1 MMPRALR
8 ITIALVFVVLAAAG
22 TAWAV
27 DNSRSSSIA
36 NGVTVAGIPVG
47 GLTVEQA
54 RVKVSNGLEQ
64 RVTRSV
70 KVSAAGRT
78 FELSPRRAGVA
89 IDVNGAVAQAL
100 SRSRSGWLGE
110 RVAREVSGGSV
121 NAAITP
127 GVSINRAAV
136 QSFSKR
142 VAAKVDRA
150 PVEPH
155 LVFSGTSVSTAAG
168 SPGLTVS
175 TAALTQSIASALA
188 GSSSAR
194 PISIH
199 AATRTVAPKQ
209 SQSSLA
215 GNYPTVITVDRA
227 TRQLYLFKNLKQF
240 KTLPVAVGMAG
251 LETPPGLYSI
261 QDKQVDPIW
270 HVPKSAWAG
279 DLAGKSIPPG
289 PSNPIK
295 ARWMGLAAGVGI
307 HGTADD
313 GSIGSAASH
322 GCVRMHVS
330 DVIWLFDQVSVGTP
344 VYIS

>member
-1 MMPRALR
+1 MRRMLR
-8 ITIALVFVVLAAAG
+8 ILIPIVVVLLAAAG

-27 DNSRSSSIA
+27 DNSRSSTIA
-36 NGVTVAGIPVG
+36 SGVTVAGVPVG
-47 GLTVEQA
+47 GLSVSQA
-54 RVKVSNGLEQ
+54 QQKVAAELEPRVKRAVV
-64 RVTRSV
+64 VT
-70 KVSAAGRT
+70 AAGRT
-78 FELSPRRAGVA
+78 FELSPRRAGVS
-89 IDVNGAVAQAL
+89 IDVDGAVRQAL
-100 SRSRSGWLGE
+100 ARSRSGWIGE
-110 RVAREVSGGSV
+110 RLVREVSGGSV

-127 GVSINRAAV
+127 GVTVDRAAV
-136 QSFSKR
+136 EGFSKR
-142 VAAKVDRA
+142 VAAKVDRT

-155 LVFSGTSVSTAAG
+155 LVFTGTSVSTAPGTA
-168 SPGLTVS
+168 GLTVS
-175 TAALTQSIASALA
+175 TAALTESIASALA
-188 GSSSAR
+188 GPSGGRA
-194 PISIH
+194 ISIR

-215 GNYPTVITVDRA
+215 GNYPSVITVDRA
-227 TRQLYLFKNLKQF
+227 TRQLYLFKYLKHF

-261 QDKQVDPIW
+261 QDKQVDPVW
-270 HVPKSAWAG
+270 HVPNSAWAG
-279 DLAGKSIPPG
+279 ALAGKSIPPG
-289 PSNPIK
+289 PENPIK

-330 DVIWLFDQVSVGTP
+330 DVIWLYDQVSVGTP

>member
-1 MMPRALR
+1 MRKALR
-8 ITIALVFVVLAAAG
+8 IVIPIVLVLLAAAG

-27 DNSRSSSIA
+27 DSSRSSTIA

-47 GLTVEQA
+47 GLSVDQA
-54 RVKVSNGLEQ
+54 QAKVAKALEPRTQ
-64 RVTRSV
+64 QSV
-70 KVSAAGRT
+70 KVTAAGRT
-78 FELSPRRAGVA
+78 FELSPHRAGVTF
-89 IDVNGAVAQAL
+89 DVNGAVGQAL
-100 SRSRSGWLGE
+100 ARSRSGWIGE

-127 GVSINRAAV
+127 GVAV
-136 QSFSKR
+136 DRSAVHGFAKR
-142 VAAKVDRA
+142 VAAKVNRP

-155 LVFSGTSVSTAAG
+155 LVFTGTSVSTAAG
-168 SPGLTVS
+168 SAGLTIS
-175 TAALTQSIASALA
+175 TAALTDSITAALA
-188 GSSSAR
+188 GPSAGR
-194 PISIH
+194 PISIR

-209 SQSSLA
+209 SQTSLA
-215 GNYPTVITVDRA
+215 GNYPTVITVDRG
-227 TRQLYLFKNLKQF
+227 TRQLYLYKNLKHF

-261 QDKQVDPIW
+261 QDKQVDPVW
-270 HVPKSAWAG
+270 HVPNSAWAG
-279 DLAGKSIPPG
+279 ALAGKSIPAG

-295 ARWMGLAAGVGI
+295 ARWMGLANGVGI

>member
-1 MMPRALR
+1 MRTALKIVIPIFLILLLAAGSAWALDR
-8 ITIALVFVVLAAAG
+8 SRTSTIAK
-22 TAWAV
+22 
-27 DNSRSSSIA
+27 
-36 NGVTVAGIPVG
+36 GVTVAGIPVG
-47 GLTVEQA
+47 GMTSDQA
-54 RVKVSNGLEQ
+54 RAEVSKGLEQ
-64 RVTRSV
+64 RVKRSV

-78 FELSPRRAGVA
+78 FELSPQRAGVS

-110 RVAREVSGGSV
+110 RVLREVSGGSI
-121 NAAITP
+121 NASITP
-127 GVSINRAAV
+127 GVTVNRAAV
-136 QSFSKR
+136 RGFSKR
-142 VAAKVDRA
+142 VASKVDRA

-168 SPGLTVS
+168 SPGLAVS
-175 TAALTQSIASALA
+175 TAALTDSIASALA
-188 GSSSAR
+188 GPSASR
-194 PISIH
+194 PISIR

-209 SQSSLA
+209 SESSLA
-215 GNYPTVITVDRA
+215 GNYPSVITVDRG
-227 TRQLYLFKNLKQF
+227 TRQLYLFKNLKLF

-251 LETPPGLYSI
+251 LETPSGLYSI
-261 QDKQVDPIW
+261 QDKQVDPVW

-289 PSNPIK
+289 PDNPIK

-330 DVIWLFDQVSVGTP
+330 DVTWLFDQVSVGTP